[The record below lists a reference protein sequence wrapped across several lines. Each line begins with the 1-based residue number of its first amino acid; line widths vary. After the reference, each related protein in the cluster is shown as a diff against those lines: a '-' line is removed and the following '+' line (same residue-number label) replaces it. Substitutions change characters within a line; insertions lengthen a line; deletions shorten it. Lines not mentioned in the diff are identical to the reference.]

1 MQDDPNP
8 FTAQMFAEKIREQ
21 ELFIEVD
28 ATPVSPLGSGN
39 YQASFLADL
48 GGPFEYE
55 VIVKRFRK
63 GQIR

>member
-8 FTAQMFAEKIREQ
+8 FTAQMFAEKIRDQ

-28 ATPVSPLGSGN
+28 VTTVSPLGSGN
-39 YQASFLADL
+39 YEASFVADL

-55 VIVKRFRK
+55 VVVKRLRK
-63 GQIR
+63 GQLR